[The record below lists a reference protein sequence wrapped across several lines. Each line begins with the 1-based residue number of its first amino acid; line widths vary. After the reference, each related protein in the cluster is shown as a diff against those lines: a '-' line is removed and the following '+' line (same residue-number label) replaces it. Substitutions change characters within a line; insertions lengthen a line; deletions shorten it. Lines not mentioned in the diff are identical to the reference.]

1 LRPSNML
8 QTTDLHYTYPNG
20 PSFAFPDVKVICE
33 EVLLILGRSGS
44 GKTTLLHLLA
54 GLMAPTS
61 GIVSID
67 STALSSLSGSKM
79 DGFRGRHIGL
89 VFQQPLFIRSVN
101 VMHNLQL
108 ARTLAGLEADET
120 RATQLLEELGMADR
134 ASQLPQS
141 LSIGERQRVSIAR
154 ALMTSPGLLLADE
167 PTSALDDDNCN
178 RVAELLQSAATRHGA
193 ALVIV
198 THDRRLKDRFT
209 NTVEL

>member
-1 LRPSNML
+1 ML

>member
-1 LRPSNML
+1 ML

-20 PSFAFPDVKVICE
+20 PSFVFPDVKVARE

-108 ARTLAGLEADET
+108 ARTLAGLEADEN
-120 RATQLLEELGMADR
+120 RATLLLEELGMADR

>member
-1 LRPSNML
+1 ML

-20 PSFAFPDVKVICE
+20 PSFTFPDVKVICE

-67 STALSSLSGSKM
+67 NTALSSLSGSKM